1 MKAVAW
7 PLVLSLLATSGVAGA
22 AAPARSIEF
31 HHSIED
37 ARKAA
42 KVERPTVILFGAT
55 WCTWCRKME
64 TDTLADPKVVQAA
77 GQFLW
82 VKIDV
87 DKDQELAARYGVDG
101 VPVAV
106 MIDNK
111 GRVLGAHNGFLS
123 PDKFLAFLSQSL
135 ANPHPEELLPDL
147 LDRFLKSQKADD
159 EREMTERLVQELA
172 KPARTGREEILAAF
186 QRKGRTV
193 WPVLLG
199 LMSNERLAVR
209 AAAAGALKHVS
220 KAEFPFHPF
229 ADLPLRQQQIAGWQ
243 KWLASRPAG
252 S

>member
-7 PLVLSLLATSGVAGA
+7 PLLLSLLVTSSVAGA

-31 HHSIED
+31 HRSIEE

-42 KVERPTVILFGAT
+42 KVERPTVLLFGAT

-64 TDTLADPKVVQAA
+64 TDTLADPKVTQAA

-87 DKDQELAARYGVDG
+87 DKDQELAARYGVEG

-106 MIDNK
+106 MIDNQ
-111 GRVLGAHNGFLS
+111 GRVLGAHSGFLS

-147 LDRFLKSQKADD
+147 LDRFLKSQKAAD
-159 EREMTERLVQELA
+159 ERAMTERLVQELA
-172 KPARTGREEILAAF
+172 KPGRTGREEILAAF
-186 QRKGRTV
+186 QKKGRTV

-199 LMSNERLAVR
+199 LMANERLALR
-209 AAAAGALKHVS
+209 AAAAGALRHVS
-220 KAEFPFHPF
+220 KAELPFHPF
-229 ADLPLRQQQIAGWQ
+229 ADPPLRQQQIAGWQ
-243 KWLASRPAG
+243 KWLASRPSG